1 MQALRRLF
9 SRPPLDPGI
18 LPLSPLS
25 SFLIP
30 LFCYL
35 FPVAKRI
42 HPVRLEVY
50 RHLLTAV
57 PEEMGTVLRR
67 TAYSSNV
74 RERRDYSCALFD
86 SKAQLVAMGDHMPVH
101 LGSMPMSVKAAL
113 AHEKT
118 LQPGDVV
125 ILNDPFAG
133 GTHLPDLTMVAPVFE
148 PSDGFARPVFYVA
161 VRAHHADVGGMS
173 PGSMPLSRDVFQE
186 GIRIPPTKLYRQGRL
201 NVDLLRLLLS
211 NVRTP
216 LEREGDLAAQ
226 VGSLRVGD
234 KRLRALVEKNGRPE
248 VEKYCRALQDYSAKI
263 MRQTIRRIPNGRYTA
278 EDLLDDAGPGEG
290 SEPVPIRVGI
300 RVTGNSMKID
310 FAGSAPQMPGCLNAV
325 RAVTRSAVYY
335 VLRCLAPDDAP
346 ASAGLMRS
354 VRVMT
359 PQGSVVDAR
368 FPAATAGGNVETSQR
383 IVDVLL
389 RALAKALPDQIP
401 AASSGTMNNIS
412 IGGIHPGTGEPFSY
426 YETIGGGMGAGP
438 AGPGTSGVHTHMTN
452 SLNTPIEALEYDFPL
467 RVREYRLRT
476 GSGAKGRNRGGDGI
490 VRTLEVLTG
499 CTATIL
505 SERRVNP
512 PYGLNGGDAGKKGR
526 NYLVDRGRRKNLAG
540 KVSLQLTAG
549 QAVRIETPGGGG
561 WGGKE
566 TRKKESGKKKE

>member
-1 MQALRRLF
+1 MRARDYNSRSPTPHLSF
-9 SRPPLDPGI
+9 SAI
-18 LPLSPLS
+18 
-25 SFLIP
+25 FAA
-30 LFCYL
+30 
-35 FPVAKRI
+35 VAKRI

-50 RHLLTAV
+50 RHLLTSV
-57 PEEMGTVLRR
+57 PEEMGTVLHR

-101 LGSMPMSVKAAL
+101 LGSMPMSVQAAL
-113 AHEKT
+113 AHER

-186 GIRIPPTKLYRQGRL
+186 GIRIPPSKLYRRGRL

-234 KRLRALVEKNGRPE
+234 KRLRALVEKNGRAE
-248 VEKYCRALQDYSAKI
+248 VERYCRALQDYSAKI
-263 MRQTIRRIPNGRYTA
+263 MRQTIRRIPDGRYTA
-278 EDLLDDAGPGEG
+278 EDLLDEADPGKG

-300 RVTGNSMKID
+300 RVTRNSMKID

-335 VLRCLAPDDAP
+335 VLRCLAPDYAP

-354 VRVMT
+354 VRVST
-359 PQGSVVDAR
+359 PPGSVVDAR

-389 RALAKALPDQIP
+389 RALAEALPDQIP

-412 IGGIHPGTGEPFSY
+412 IGGLHPDTGKPFSY

-438 AGPGTSGVHTHMTN
+438 SGHGTSGVHTHMTN

-467 RVREYRLRT
+467 RVREYRLRS
-476 GSGAKGRNRGGDGI
+476 GSGAKGRYRGGDGI
-490 VRTLEVLTG
+490 VRTLEALTD
-499 CTATIL
+499 CTTTIL

-512 PYGLNGGDAGKKGR
+512 PYGLNGGETGKKGR
-526 NYLVDRGRRKNLAG
+526 NYLVDRGRRRNLPG

-561 WGGKE
+561 WGKRSK
-566 TRKKESGKKKE
+566 RKTKSGKSEEGASR

>member
-1 MQALRRLF
+1 M
-9 SRPPLDPGI
+9 
-18 LPLSPLS
+18 
-25 SFLIP
+25 
-30 LFCYL
+30 
-35 FPVAKRI
+35 AKRI

-148 PSDGFARPVFYVA
+148 PSDGFARPVFHVA

-186 GIRIPPTKLYRQGRL
+186 GIRVPPTKLYRRGRL

-248 VEKYCRALQDYSAKI
+248 VEKYCRGLQDYSAKI
-263 MRQTIRRIPNGRYTA
+263 MRQTIRRIPNGHYTA

-300 RVTGNSMKID
+300 RVTENSMKID

-335 VLRCLAPDDAP
+335 VLRCLAPDYAP

-490 VRTLEVLTG
+490 VRTLEALTG

-540 KVSLQLTAG
+540 QVSLQLTAG

-561 WGGKE
+561 WGRKE